1 MQPNKTHIKFSGMA
15 QGIPMYLEIPKDELM
30 AHYVNHI
37 GIQNQSK
44 LIPLSLL
51 SYTKKFVN
59 HLIIQG
65 LKDYHQRNQ

>member
-15 QGIPMYLEIPKDELM
+15 QGIPLYLEIPKDELM

-37 GIQNQSK
+37 GIQTQSK
-44 LIPLSLL
+44 LTPLSLL

-59 HLIIQG
+59 NLIIQG
-65 LKDYHQRNQ
+65 IQSHNQRNQ